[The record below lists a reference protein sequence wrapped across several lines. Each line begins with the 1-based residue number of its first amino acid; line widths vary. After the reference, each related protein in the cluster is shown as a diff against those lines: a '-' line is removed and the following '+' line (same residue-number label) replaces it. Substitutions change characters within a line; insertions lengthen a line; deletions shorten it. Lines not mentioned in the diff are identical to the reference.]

1 MIDLVKQYTNQI
13 ESACVI
19 KAVFKAVKIYEK
31 KYPVVFNICNY
42 SCKYWNNI
50 MIESIEIKSGR
61 TYGITIL
68 KSDFNDKKII
78 PYYLNELRKLVCAA
92 LDIDICKANIDKIE
106 YNKIQ

>member
-1 MIDLVKQYTNQI
+1 MIDLVKQYIDQI

-19 KAVFKAVKIYEK
+19 KAIFKAVKIYEK

-68 KSDFNDKKII
+68 RNDFNNKRMI
-78 PYYLNELRKLVCAA
+78 PYYLNEIGQLVCAA
-92 LDIDICKANIDKIE
+92 LNMQIYKIDRLDR
-106 YNKIQ
+106 NKL

>member
-1 MIDLVKQYTNQI
+1 MIDLIKQYTNQI

-31 KYPVVFNICNY
+31 KYPVVFNVCNY

-61 TYGITIL
+61 TYNIAIL
-68 KSDFNDKKII
+68 RSDFNNKRMI
-78 PYYLNELRKLVCAA
+78 PYYLNEMGQLVCATLNMQIHEIDR
-92 LDIDICKANIDKIE
+92 LDR
-106 YNKIQ
+106 NKL

>member
-31 KYPVVFNICNY
+31 KYPVVFNVCNY

-61 TYGITIL
+61 TYGIAIL
-68 KSDFNDKKII
+68 RSDFNNKKMI
-78 PYYLNELRKLVCAA
+78 PYYLNEIGTLVCAA
-92 LDIDICKANIDKIE
+92 LNMQIHEIDRLDK
-106 YNKIQ
+106 NKL